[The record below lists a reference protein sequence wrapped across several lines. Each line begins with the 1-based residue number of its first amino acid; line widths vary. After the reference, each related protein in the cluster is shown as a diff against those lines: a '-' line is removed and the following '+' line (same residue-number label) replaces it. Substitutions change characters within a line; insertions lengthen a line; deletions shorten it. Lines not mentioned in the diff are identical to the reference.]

1 LFAEVFASNQLF
13 GLVLRLSA
21 FLMRGKRTKLL
32 NVIANVAEAAIS
44 RAERLLN
51 LIEEFR
57 RRRRPVS
64 GDDLAQ
70 VLGVS
75 IRTLYRDISSLKAL
89 GASIEGE
96 PGVGYVLRSGF
107 LLPPVMFTVEEVDA
121 LILGSRMVAEKADKP
136 LAEAARKA
144 MARLTAIMPNE
155 LVDRV
160 EAQSLIV
167 MPSEHP
173 QQETIDMTV
182 VRRAIHLERKLRV
195 HYKDAKGEKSERVIW
210 PFLLIYF
217 DGGLLI
223 SAWCET
229 RDSIRHFRTDRIGS
243 ISELSTRYP
252 RRRHALI
259 KLWRETDSSAH
270 SAQMTTA
277 TF

>member
-1 LFAEVFASNQLF
+1 ML
-13 GLVLRLSA
+13 
-21 FLMRGKRTKLL
+21 
-32 NVIANVAEAAIS
+32 ANIVAHVTEAVIS

-70 VLGVS
+70 TLGVS
-75 IRTLYRDISSLKAL
+75 IRTLYRDIASLRAL

-144 MARLTAIMPNE
+144 MARLTAVMPNE

-167 MPSEHP
+167 APSQYAQP
-173 QQETIDMTV
+173 ETIDMTV
-182 VRRAIHLERKLRV
+182 VRRAIHLERKLRI
-195 HYKDAKGEKSERVIW
+195 HYKDAKGKTSERVIW

-229 RDSIRHFRTDRIGS
+229 RDGIRHFRTDRIAS
-243 ISELSTRYP
+243 MSEMAMRYP

-259 KLWRETDSSAH
+259 KLWREADSSAH
-270 SAQMTTA
+270 HAHITTA
-277 TF
+277 SF